1 MWWIDP
7 DKSQKLDQ
15 ALRDTSIK
23 LETPPVEDR
32 YWLDYS
38 KTNKHDVATGTQ

>member
-15 ALRDTSIK
+15 ALRDSSIK
-23 LETPPVEDR
+23 VDIPPVEDH
-32 YWLDYS
+32 YWQEYS
-38 KTNKHDVATGTQ
+38 KTHTAGTGTQ